1 MRKNQFWKMDSFR
14 GEKADDIN
22 IESRESIDVGPVE
35 RIHVSVPA
43 GEAALEVVDSEREE
57 KIELWMKN
65 IREFIRNLDVKAL

>member
-1 MRKNQFWKMDSFR
+1 MDSFR

-22 IESRESIDVGPVE
+22 IESRESIDVAPVE
-35 RIHVSVPA
+35 GIHVSVPA
-43 GEAALEVVDSEREE
+43 TEATLDVVDSEREE

>member
-1 MRKNQFWKMDSFR
+1 MDSFR

-22 IESRESIDVGPVE
+22 IESRENIDVVPVE
-35 RIHVSVPA
+35 HVHVSVPA
-43 GEAALEVVDSEREE
+43 TEATLDSVDSEREE